1 MIHHN
6 LRLAGPEHAG
16 RIHHGPL
23 EGCYREAGPD
33 HALLWRHCP
42 AVDQNV
48 LPTPSSSHGCRGQ
61 DVNEGIGLP
70 EVEAVGTG
78 CAEVRVHKSGLLPS
92 AQVISVVRCQ
102 DDHVLLLWGQAVPRL
117 GLVVG
122 TVGDPDQGATGH

>member
-16 RIHHGPL
+16 RI
-23 EGCYREAGPD
+23 R
-33 HALLWRHCP
+33 
-42 AVDQNV
+42 
-48 LPTPSSSHGCRGQ
+48 
-61 DVNEGIGLP
+61 
-70 EVEAVGTG
+70 
-78 CAEVRVHKSGLLPS
+78 AEVRVHKSGLLPS

-122 TVGDPDQGATGH
+122 TVGDADQGATGH